1 MHNEAIVLELS
12 EKYAIVLDEGG
23 RVHRIKRKKDMKI
36 GDRIYYVEED
46 RFQSYYSQKKTIPFM
61 RYIAAAAVFVLLFTG
76 VFASMVRNQTYAAMA
91 MGTAS
96 HPLTME
102 FRKDGRIK
110 YFHDP
115 SSQISEKDF
124 IGKTLEEAVP
134 LLIEYADNLG
144 IQDLIL
150 SSTYSQEEFSKIQGL
165 LASLQKNS
173 NKIGILL
180 MNGTLEDYEKSKSAG
195 NSLSADLIRE
205 REIPLWSDEDALL
218 FAPER
223 KNEILGERGQ
233 YYQTDTDVQ
242 RREEIRR
249 VEAERRAEEERRA
262 QEERERAEREE
273 REEQRR
279 QEEQR
284 RAAPAPQPLPQRQP
298 QRVQPRRQ
306 APAQRAPVRRAPVY
320 NDDYDDD
327 DDDDDWDD
335 DDDDDD

>member
-23 RVHRIKRKKDMKI
+23 RVHRIKRKKDMSI

-46 RFQSYYSQKKTIPFM
+46 RFKSSSPSKKTIPFM

-96 HPLTME
+96 HPITME

-115 SSQISEKDF
+115 SGQISENGF
-124 IGKTLEEAVP
+124 IGKTLEEALP
-134 LLIEYADNLG
+134 LLLDYANTLG

-165 LASLQKNS
+165 LAALQKNS

-180 MNGTLEDYEKSKSAG
+180 MNGSLEDYENSKAAG
-195 NSLSADLIRE
+195 NSLSADLIQA

-233 YYQTDTDVQ
+233 YYQTNTDVQ
-242 RREEIRR
+242 RREEIRK
-249 VEAERRAEEERRA
+249 AEEERRA
-262 QEERERAEREE
+262 REERERAEREE
-273 REEQRR
+273 QQRQ

-284 RAAPAPQPLPQRQP
+284 PAAPAPQPVPQRQP
-298 QRVQPRRQ
+298 RQVQPRRQ

-327 DDDDDWDD
+327 DDDDYDD